1 MAYDKIAR
9 AGTPSSSRVW
19 DLDCR
24 RIATTSEMRV
34 VDFVTDPGSDDSM
47 DLAFNKKRADDR
59 KRWLEAYDRSGSAR
73 ERRQMFHKQFVDR
86 ELIHFSNYGLDVSAP
101 KASRRPQTSQ
111 RKILYTAVGAS

>member
-1 MAYDKIAR
+1 
-9 AGTPSSSRVW
+9 
-19 DLDCR
+19 
-24 RIATTSEMRV
+24 MRV

-86 ELIHFSNYGLDVSAP
+86 ELIHFSNYDLDVSAL
-101 KASRRPQTSQ
+101 RRVDGLKTSQ
-111 RKILYTAVGAS
+111 RKILYTAGGAS